1 MNADELQSKT
11 IAWLRFPMIIG
22 VLLIHSYKPPINH
35 GGMLLGNEHIVYPM
49 FQFFRNLGS
58 EVVGRLSVP
67 MFFLIAGFLF
77 FQAVRFDRQFY
88 FKKLKS
94 RFHSLLVPYLFWIS
108 LTIVVYT
115 LLQRVF
121 GITDLAYGAVPP
133 MSQWGVVDY
142 LRSFWNLRSPS
153 YPLIYPLWFIRDLM
167 VTILLSPLL
176 YGLMKHLGLAAI
188 LLFFLFWMFGFPI
201 HLTGV
206 NITALFFFMLGGYL
220 RISRKNLVTE
230 CRKLFRFSL
239 IAYPIVAVAD
249 ACTKGLV
256 INAHLHHV
264 GILLG
269 ILFLFNTVS
278 SLLQHR
284 KLTVGGFL
292 PGASFFLFA
301 FHEQSLS
308 QVRKSLTGLFPPGSS
323 QANDVILYLLPML
336 IIIPVALGIYYL
348 LKKYFPFVLR
358 FAVGA
363 R

>member
-1 MNADELQSKT
+1 MTKDELQSKT
-11 IAWLRFPMIIG
+11 IDWLRFPMIIG
-22 VLLIHSYKPPINH
+22 VLFIHSYKPPINK
-35 GGMLLGNEHIVYPM
+35 GGMLLGNESVAFPV
-49 FQFFRNLGS
+49 FQFFRNLSS

-77 FQAVRFDRQFY
+77 FQAAKFDRSFY

-108 LTIVVYT
+108 FTIVLYT

-121 GITDLAYGAVPP
+121 GISDLAYGSVPP

-167 VTILLSPLL
+167 VAILLSPLL
-176 YGLMKHLGLAAI
+176 YLLIKRLDWVAVI
-188 LLFFLFWMFGFPI
+188 LFLLFWMFGFPI

-220 RISRKNLVTE
+220 RISRKNMVTE
-230 CRKLFRFSL
+230 SRKLFRFSL

-249 ACTKGLV
+249 ACTKGLA
-256 INAHLHHV
+256 INAHLHHM

-269 ILFLFNTVS
+269 ILFLFNAVS
-278 SLLQHR
+278 YLLEHR
-284 KLTVGGFL
+284 KLTVGTFL

-301 FHEQSLS
+301 VHEQSLS
-308 QVRKSLTGLFPPGSS
+308 QIRKSLTAIFPPYTN
-323 QANDVILYLLPML
+323 QMNDIALYLLPIL
-336 IIIPVALGIYYL
+336 IIVPTALFLYYVLKRFCPVM
-348 LKKYFPFVLR
+348 LR
-358 FAVGA
+358 FMAGA

>member
-1 MNADELQSKT
+1 MTKDELQSKT
-11 IAWLRFPMIIG
+11 IDWLRFPMIIG
-22 VLLIHSYKPPINH
+22 VLFIHSYKPPINK
-35 GGMLLGNEHIVYPM
+35 GGMLLGNENVVFPV
-49 FQFFRNLGS
+49 FQFFRNLSS

-77 FQAVRFDRQFY
+77 FQAAQFDRSFY

-108 LTIVVYT
+108 FTIVLYT
-115 LLQRVF
+115 LLQQVF
-121 GITDLAYGAVPP
+121 GISDLAYGSVPP

-167 VTILLSPLL
+167 VAILLSPLL
-176 YGLMKHLGLAAI
+176 YQLIKHLDWVAVI
-188 LLFFLFWMFGFPI
+188 LFLLFWMFGFPI

-220 RISRKNLVTE
+220 RISRKNMVTE
-230 CRKLFRFSL
+230 SRKLFRLSL

-249 ACTKGLV
+249 ACTKGLA
-256 INAHLHHV
+256 INTHLHHI

-269 ILFLFNTVS
+269 ILFLFNAVS
-278 SLLQHR
+278 YLLEHQ
-284 KLTVGGFL
+284 KLTVGTFL
-292 PGASFFLFA
+292 PGASFFLFIV
-301 FHEQSLS
+301 HEQSLS
-308 QVRKSLTGLFPPGSS
+308 QVRKSLTAIFPPYTN
-323 QANDVILYLLPML
+323 QMNDIVLYLLPIL
-336 IIIPVALGIYYL
+336 IIIPAALLLYYV
-348 LKKYFPFVLR
+348 LKKCCPVVLR
-358 FAVGA
+358 FVAGA